1 MLGQTSDAS
10 ISVRL
15 GFGRWQ
21 HRRSP
26 KCTQYGIYN
35 DDLGRIE
42 RTSATWPWPGLRNSI
57 KPDH

>member
-26 KCTQYGIYN
+26 KCTQYGIYA

-42 RTSATWPWPGLRNSI
+42 RTSDLALARFAEL
-57 KPDH
+57 DQA